1 MLFRFTIY
9 SYVKVEK
16 AEGDLYVYCQVRFG
30 DIRTGNLTNTVT
42 LRFFEVSNTEFDNYT
57 TRVIA
62 EVSVLLRG
70 WRQQ

>member
-42 LRFFEVSNTEFDNYT
+42 LSFFS
-57 TRVIA
+57 
-62 EVSVLLRG
+62 
-70 WRQQ
+70 